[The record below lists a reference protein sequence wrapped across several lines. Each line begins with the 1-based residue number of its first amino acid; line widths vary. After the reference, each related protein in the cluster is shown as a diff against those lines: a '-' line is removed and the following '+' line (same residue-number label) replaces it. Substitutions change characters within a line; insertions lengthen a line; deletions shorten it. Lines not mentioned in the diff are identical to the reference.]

1 MPRTD
6 AVVAEIVAGRPFA
19 VLGYSADDA
28 VWCPAC
34 LRSGAGLSPGRPDS
48 LGKPIVPLF
57 ARDATMRE
65 EVCENCERLLY
76 DLLAAGR
83 APPEPKPVI
92 AQVRVYAKRTAL
104 SFDRVPPIE
113 VRTELK
119 TTGWRWDPRFGVW
132 WSAEP
137 TPRMPS
143 SVVLPSAPLR
153 PRPKPP
159 TIRRRSAPAT

>member
-6 AVVAEIVAGRPFA
+6 AVVAGIVARRPFA
-19 VLGYSADDA
+19 ILGYSADDA

-34 LRSGAGLSPGRPDS
+34 LRSAAGLSPGRPDTS
-48 LGKPIVPLF
+48 GKPIVPLF
-57 ARDATMRE
+57 ARDAAVRE
-65 EVCENCERLLY
+65 EVCENCERSLY
-76 DLLAAGR
+76 ELLAAGR
-83 APPEPKPVI
+83 AAPEPKPVI

-119 TTGWRWDPRFGVW
+119 ATGWCWDPRFRVW
-132 WSAEP
+132 WSAEA

-143 SVVLPSAPLR
+143 RVVLPTAPPR
-153 PRPKPP
+153 PPPKPP
-159 TIRRRSAPAT
+159 TIRRRAAP